1 MCITLPAKVISSDG
15 RVAEIDNNGRRQSV
29 RVGTSERLLP
39 GDWVLTTADYL
50 IKKIDELE
58 AQEIYS
64 LLENYTDID
73 RDNISQE
80 LKDILSAR
88 QQRDLTK
95 EEIVYLLS
103 LDDKISLQALYSEAN
118 IIRKSTIKDH
128 ICVHGIIEFSNHCK
142 NNCLYCGLRRDNN
155 EKITYRMEPEEIITT
170 AVQAVNDRGYKLLV
184 LQSGEDNFYDERK
197 LLDIVSGIK
206 TQCRVFL
213 YLSIGDREAELY
225 KKLKQAGANGVL
237 MRFESA
243 NPEIYA
249 KMHNGEALADKLNLI
264 KELKRLGYVISTG
277 PIIGL
282 PGQTAEDLADDI
294 LTMKDIGLFMP
305 SMGPLVPS
313 ANTPLLNER
322 VIDSNMI
329 LKVIAATRLA
339 VPTARIPV
347 TTAMETLYG
356 MEFRQQAF
364 LAGANSV
371 MLNLTPEKYRDSYY
385 IYANKFFDQ
394 EKKYEKWA
402 LFKGE
407 LSYQMLEEELQM
419 SI

>member
-1 MCITLPAKVISSDG
+1 MCITLPAKITAIRGMIAD
-15 RVAEIDNNGRRQSV
+15 INNNGRQQSV
-29 RVGTSERLLP
+29 RIGTEEKLTP
-39 GDWVLTTADYL
+39 GDWVLTTSDFL
-50 IKKIDELE
+50 IKKIDDLE
-58 AQEIYS
+58 AQEIFS
-64 LLENYTDID
+64 LLGHYQKIDTENID
-73 RDNISQE
+73 GR
-80 LKDILSAR
+80 LKEILSAR
-88 QQRDLTK
+88 GQRDLTK

-103 LDDKISLQALYSEAN
+103 LNEEQSLAALYSEAN
-118 IIRKSTIKDH
+118 IIRKTSIKDH

-142 NNCLYCGLRRDNN
+142 NNCLYCGLRRDNK
-155 EKITYRMEPEEIITT
+155 EKIAYHMEPEEIIET
-170 AVQAVNDRGYKLLV
+170 AVRAVNDKGYKLLV
-184 LQSGEDNFYDERK
+184 LQSGEDDFYDEQK
-197 LLDIVSGIK
+197 LLTIVSGIK
-206 TQCRVFL
+206 NQCRVFL
-213 YLSIGDREAELY
+213 YLSIGDREAVLY
-225 KKLKQAGANGVL
+225 WKLKQAGANGIL
-237 MRFESA
+237 MRFESSNA
-243 NPEIYA
+243 GIYA
-249 KMHNGEALADKLNLI
+249 KMHDGESLADRLNLI
-264 KELKRLGYVISTG
+264 KELKQQGYIISTG

-282 PGQTAEDLADDI
+282 PGQTISDMADDI

-313 ANTPLLNER
+313 ANTPLLDEQ
-322 VIDSNMI
+322 VIDSKMI

-339 VPTARIPV
+339 VPSARIPV

-371 MLNLTPEKYRDSYY
+371 MLNLTPEKYRNNYY

-407 LSYQMLEEELQM
+407 LSYRMLENELQM